1 MTNIINYQVNCFT
14 KEKKENSIPI
24 YIFEK
29 NKFNNWLGK
38 QSLFTKNFC
47 NLQISNNLNII
58 NLPNNNGNLSK
69 VIIIENE
76 INMYS
81 LAELPKKLDCN
92 NYHLETNLN
101 DKNLDEKLYLGF
113 ALGDYVFDRY
123 KKNIKKDIKLFLP
136 KDYEN
141 VISTAESVYIARS
154 MISTPAEDMGPAE
167 ISQIIKDIAIK
178 FNAEFSEIVGEELL
192 KQNYNGVYAVG
203 KGSHRKPRVVNLLW
217 GDDKNPKI
225 SLVGKGVV
233 FDTGG
238 LDIKMR
244 SGMEIMHKDMGGS
257 ANAIALAY
265 LIMKNN
271 LPIKLSLS
279 IPTVEN
285 ATDAKSYR
293 PSDIITMK
301 NSKTVQVTN
310 TDAEGRIILADVLF
324 EESSKKP
331 NLLIDFATLTGAA
344 RVAVGPEISAYFTN
358 DKKTSNLLE
367 DSAEKINDPVW
378 RLPLH
383 KGYEKYL
390 KSEFADILNC
400 GYTPYAGATTA
411 GLFLQNFV
419 EKDCKWLHFDIM
431 AWNVSNTPGKPIGG
445 EAMGIRAVYD
455 MLQKKYC

>member
-24 YIFEK
+24 CIFTK
-29 NKFNNWLGK
+29 NEFNHWLEK

-47 NLQISNNLNII
+47 NSQIANDLNII
-58 NLPNNNGNLSK
+58 NLPNNDGNLSK

-81 LAELPKKLDCN
+81 LAELPKKLESN
-92 NYHLETNLN
+92 NYHLKTNLN
-101 DKNLDEKLYLGF
+101 DKNLEEKLYLGF
-113 ALGDYVFDRY
+113 AFGDYIFDRY

-178 FNAEFSEIVGEELL
+178 FNAEFNEIVGEELL

-203 KGSHRKPRVVNLLW
+203 KGSHREPRVVNLLW
-217 GDDKNPKI
+217 GDNKNPKI

-301 NSKTVQVTN
+301 NGKTVQVTN

-367 DSAEKINDPVW
+367 DSAEKTNDPVW

-383 KGYEKYL
+383 KGYKKYL

-431 AWNVSNTPGKPIGG
+431 AWNVSNTAGKPIGG

-455 MLQKKYC
+455 MLQKEYC